1 MGKAADWMGK
11 IGDWLFRETF
21 PEKAQRIEVL
31 QMRLTQ
37 SQLLADSANDQ
48 LAAKTLELETLK
60 NKIVERA
67 QTPTTI
73 KAKSAAEIRSLM
85 ERQAER
91 EFEEQA
97 NGI

>member
-1 MGKAADWMGK
+1 MGKVM
-11 IGDWLFRETF
+11 DWLFTGYITEDLHNA
-21 PEKAQRIEVL
+21 KMSA
-31 QMRLTQ
+31 
-37 SQLLADSANDQ
+37 LAADFKIKCDYLGDL

-85 ERQAER
+85 EREAER
-91 EFEEQA
+91 EFEEA
-97 NGI
+97 NG

>member
-1 MGKAADWMGK
+1 MGKM
-11 IGDWLFRETF
+11 I
-21 PEKAQRIEVL
+21 EKWISDAGYMPIEDHL
-31 QMRLTQ
+31 KALDAERMW
-37 SQLLADSANDQ
+37 ANDRLNVLGDL

-67 QTPTTI
+67 QTPSTI

-91 EFEEQA
+91 EFEEA
-97 NGI
+97 NG